1 MPQRKIAERSATLAV
16 TEMKGFMMSFIRF
29 GAAMV
34 CAIALASSSVMAQSS
49 DTTYPESDPRW
60 IGTVTHCDG
69 DATLY
74 RGEHAYQVV
83 RGAGLRLGDTL
94 ETAATTKLTLATKQG
109 PAITMGGAAVVTLNR
124 SGDQWLVDLD
134 RGQARL
140 VHDGES
146 KLHLTSPDAEM
157 WLERAIV
164 QVDQSERT
172 MRYELVAG
180 SVLHRLDAGS
190 MGRNSQRGSYQV
202 RAEGSLQSASPIAW
216 NFQAAQVR
224 LAAAL
229 QTSPMLQP
237 PATST
242 PGGVTGSPSDV
253 FPPADG
259 LSPTDPLF
267 PEEEDDDDPRF
278 AQDPLTPDQTPGATR
293 GGFDDGGN
301 ADMGIGASTNTFAGS
316 SSLSL
321 GSLSSATGTFASGG
335 IFGDANQQTFQG
347 QVDYDIKPLSE
358 TGPFT
363 EGDPFPGA
371 IHLVTAENR
380 LPFSNV
386 QLSSAEFSTLFSG
399 AADKFFS
406 IGTGAAPSSQVLTNF
421 FTGTGATPTVI
432 DIPGFDSHL
441 IQLDQYNIP
450 DPAQGALDSN
460 IGLTG
465 LIGADPTG
473 PTVVGDTP
481 LVDERA
487 QFNSGATFAL
497 GEFLVTSD
505 GGSGIT
511 FTIRRS
517 DQDRLIVKDPGGN
530 DANDL
535 VQPNTDVTFT
545 DDTDPRF
552 LPQSPTVKVPESV
565 ANTGVGVK
573 ELNFLRRAA
582 FTTLV
587 ADQLQ
592 DYSRRTGQTRFVV
605 DGKIIDISGFQP
617 TR

>member
-1 MPQRKIAERSATLAV
+1 
-16 TEMKGFMMSFIRF
+16 MSFIRF
-29 GAAMV
+29 QAVMV
-34 CAIALASSSVMAQSS
+34 CVFALATSNIVAQSN
-49 DTTYPESDPRW
+49 DTSNPESATRW
-60 IGTVTHCDG
+60 IGTVTLCDG

-74 RGEHAYQVV
+74 RGDDAYQVV

-94 ETAATTKLTLATKQG
+94 ETSAAAKLTLATQQG
-109 PAITMGGAAVVTLNR
+109 PAITMGGGAIVTLNR
-124 SGDQWLVDLD
+124 SGNQWFVDLD

-146 KLHLTSPDAEM
+146 ELRLTSPDAEM
-157 WLERAIV
+157 WLERGIV
-164 QVDQSERT
+164 QVDQTERT
-172 MRYELVAG
+172 LRYELVAG
-180 SVLHRLDAGS
+180 SVLHRIDAES
-190 MGRNSQRGSYQV
+190 MGRNSQRGSFQV
-202 RAEGSLQSASPIAW
+202 QADGPIQATSQIAW
-216 NFQAAQVR
+216 NFQAEQIR
-224 LAAAL
+224 LASAL

-237 PATST
+237 PATSS
-242 PGGVTGSPSDV
+242 PDGAPRSPSDA
-253 FPPADG
+253 FPAADG
-259 LSPTDPLF
+259 LPPTNPLSPDENLF
-267 PEEEDDDDPRF
+267 PDEDDDDDPRF
-278 AQDPLTPDQTPGATR
+278 AQDPLTPDQAPAGTR

-301 ADMGIGASTNTFAGS
+301 AEMGIGASTNTFAGS

-358 TGPFT
+358 TGPFA

-380 LPFSNV
+380 LPFSGV
-386 QLSSAEFSTLFSG
+386 QLSATEFSTLFTG
-399 AADKFFS
+399 AADKFYS
-406 IGTGAAPSSQVLTNF
+406 IGTGAAPSGQVFTNF
-421 FTGTGATPTVI
+421 LTGTGATPTVI
-432 DIPGFDSHL
+432 DIPGFNAHL
-441 IQLDQYNIP
+441 VQLDQYAIP
-450 DPAQGALDSN
+450 DPAQGALDST

-465 LIGADPTG
+465 LVGANPTG

-505 GGSGIT
+505 GSNGIT

-530 DANDL
+530 DADDL
-535 VQPNTDVTFT
+535 VQPNTDVTFV
-545 DDTDPRF
+545 DDADPRF

-565 ANTGVGVK
+565 ANTGVGVQ
-573 ELNFLRRAA
+573 ELNFMRRAA

-605 DGKIIDISGFQP
+605 DGKIIDISGYQP

>member
-1 MPQRKIAERSATLAV
+1 
-16 TEMKGFMMSFIRF
+16 MMSFIRF
-29 GAAMV
+29 GAVTVCLFAMTAANAV
-34 CAIALASSSVMAQSS
+34 TQANDTANS
-49 DTTYPESDPRW
+49 DSAARW

-69 DATLY
+69 DAVLY

-83 RGAGLRLGDTL
+83 RGAGLRLGDTI
-94 ETAATTKLTLATKQG
+94 ETSGSAKLTLATQAG
-109 PAITMGGAAVVTLNR
+109 PAITMGGATTVTLNR
-124 SGDQWLVDLD
+124 SENRWLLDLD
-134 RGQARL
+134 QGQARI

-146 KLHLTSPDAEM
+146 ELRLTSPEAEM
-157 WLERAIV
+157 WIERGIV
-164 QVDQSERT
+164 QVDQTNAE
-172 MRYELVAG
+172 MQYELVAG
-180 SVLHRLDAGS
+180 SVLHRIDPTS
-190 MGRNSQRGSYQV
+190 MGRNSQQGSFRV
-202 RAEGSLQSASPIAW
+202 RHDGQIESASPIGW
-216 NFQAAQVR
+216 RFQAEQVR
-224 LAAAL
+224 LASAL

-237 PATST
+237 PVTSS
-242 PGGVTGSPSDV
+242 PDGVPGSPSDA

-259 LSPTDPLF
+259 LSPANPLSPDENLF
-267 PEEEDDDDPRF
+267 PDEDDDDDPRF
-278 AQDPLTPDQTPGATR
+278 AQDPLTPDQAPAATR

-301 ADMGIGASTNTFAGS
+301 AEMGIGASTNTFAGS

-321 GSLSSATGTFASGG
+321 GSISSATGTFASGG

-386 QLSSAEFSTLFSG
+386 QLSATEFSTLFSG

-432 DIPGFDSHL
+432 DIPGFDAHL
-441 IQLDQYNIP
+441 IHLDQFNIP
-450 DPAQGALDSN
+450 DPAKGALDSDT
-460 IGLTG
+460 GLTG
-465 LIGADPTG
+465 LIGANPTG

-497 GEFLVTSD
+497 GEFLVTKTD
-505 GGSGIT
+505 ANGIV

-535 VQPNTDVTFT
+535 VQPNTDVTFI
-545 DDTDPRF
+545 DDADPRF

-565 ANTGVGVK
+565 ANTGVGVQ

>member
-1 MPQRKIAERSATLAV
+1 
-16 TEMKGFMMSFIRF
+16 MMSFIRF
-29 GAAMV
+29 RAVMICV
-34 CAIALASSSVMAQSS
+34 LALATSNVVAQTN
-49 DTTYPESDPRW
+49 DTSHPEAAARW
-60 IGTVTHCDG
+60 IGTVTLCDG

-74 RGEHAYQVV
+74 RGDDAYQVV

-94 ETAATTKLTLATKQG
+94 ETTASAKLTLATQQG
-109 PAITMGGAAVVTLNR
+109 PAITMGGGAIVTLNR
-124 SGDQWLVDLD
+124 TGNRWLVDLD
-134 RGQARL
+134 QGQVRL

-146 KLHLTSPDAEM
+146 ELRLTSPDGEM
-157 WLERAIV
+157 WLERGIV
-164 QVDQSERT
+164 QVDKTERT

-180 SVLHRLDAGS
+180 SVLHRLDETTF
-190 MGRNSQRGSYQV
+190 GRNSQRGSFQLPTDGKIQ
-202 RAEGSLQSASPIAW
+202 AASQIAW
-216 NFQAAQVR
+216 NFQAEQIR

-237 PATST
+237 PATSS
-242 PGGVTGSPSDV
+242 PDGAPGSPSDA
-253 FPPADG
+253 FPPPDG
-259 LSPTDPLF
+259 LSQNNQNF
-267 PEEEDDDDPRF
+267 PNDDDDDDPRF
-278 AQDPLTPDQTPGATR
+278 AQDPLTPDQAPAGTR
-293 GGFDDGGN
+293 GGFDEGGN
-301 ADMGIGASTNTFAGS
+301 AEMGIGASTNTFAGS

-335 IFGDANQQTFQG
+335 IFGDANQQTVQG
-347 QVDYDIKPLSE
+347 RVDYDIKPLSE

-380 LPFSNV
+380 LPFSGV
-386 QLSSAEFSTLFSG
+386 QLSATEFSTLFTG
-399 AADKFFS
+399 AADKFYS
-406 IGTGAAPSSQVLTNF
+406 IGTGAAPSGQVLTNF

-432 DIPGFDSHL
+432 DIPGFNAHL
-441 IQLDQYNIP
+441 IELDQYAIP

-465 LIGADPTG
+465 LVGANPTG

-487 QFNSGATFAL
+487 QLNSGATFAL

-505 GGSGIT
+505 GGNGIT

-517 DQDRLIVKDPGGN
+517 DQDRLIVKDSGGN

-535 VQPNTDVTFT
+535 VQPNTDVTF
-545 DDTDPRF
+545 DDAVDSRF

-565 ANTGVGVK
+565 ANTGVGVQ
-573 ELNFLRRAA
+573 ELNFMRRAA

-592 DYSRRTGQTRFVV
+592 DFSRRTGQTRFVV